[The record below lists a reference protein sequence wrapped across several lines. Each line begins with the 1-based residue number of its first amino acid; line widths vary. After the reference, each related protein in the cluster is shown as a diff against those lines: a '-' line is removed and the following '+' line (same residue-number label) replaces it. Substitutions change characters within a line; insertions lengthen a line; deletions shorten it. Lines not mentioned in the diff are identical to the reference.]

1 MRNFFQSMNTNPAY
15 QEDLPEELI
24 DGEFV
29 AMSPR
34 PTFNHNRVSENI
46 DFIFRT
52 YLKGK
57 TCIPFGD
64 GDLFLTEKDHFLPDF
79 MVVCDRDK
87 IQGDGVHGAPDLVVE
102 VLSPSTAKRD
112 RSYKMDIYARCGVKE
127 YWIVSPESQS
137 VETYRN
143 IGAQFRLHEVYSV
156 YPDWMLAKMKPEE
169 RAEVTTVFQ
178 CSLYDD
184 LDISLDDIFSGLLP
198 NNQKS

>member
-1 MRNFFQSMNTNPAY
+1 MNTNLAY

-34 PTFNHNRVSENI
+34 PTTLHNRIAGNI
-46 DFIFRT
+46 FWIFRT
-52 YLKGK
+52 YLNKK
-57 TCIPFGD
+57 KCTPFGD
-64 GDLFLTEKDHFLPDF
+64 GTELHLTSADIFIPDF
-79 MVVCDRDK
+79 MIVCDEDK
-87 IQGDGVHGAPDLVVE
+87 IRRDGVYGAPDLVVE

-137 VETYRN
+137 VEVYRN
-143 IGAQFRLHEVYSV
+143 SGAQFRLHEVYSV